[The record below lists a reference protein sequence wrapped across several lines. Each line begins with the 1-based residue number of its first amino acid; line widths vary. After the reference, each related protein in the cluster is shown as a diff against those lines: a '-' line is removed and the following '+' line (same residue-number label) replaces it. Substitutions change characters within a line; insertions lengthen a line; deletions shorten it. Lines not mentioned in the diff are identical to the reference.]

1 MKTGT
6 ASIDI
11 NEYDRLMKVERDLDL
26 IINETKEVNKIFKE
40 RSAES
45 EFISKSS
52 VHEYIIKD
60 KNGRKTNKYFYKEG
74 LLNLPK

>member
-1 MKTGT
+1 MYLIVSDGDT
-6 ASIDI
+6 ARV
-11 NEYDRLMKVERDLDL
+11 NDL
-26 IINETKEVNKIFKE
+26 ITYSGSLVYFNETKEVNKIFKE